1 MCKRSSILDQWS
13 IVLSLQALIWFSL
26 HKENIIP
33 HLQTI
38 IGGLLTQHVLNP
50 IWHGVKSNLFDM
62 GGGHLAPPLYFPNE
76 KSYILNIA
84 YITSLGY
91 LLSEYT
97 PLYPRVTWQNCWR
110 CIFQTL
116 SAKIRENPNFLAQKW
131 VSFDKKVNP
140 LVQTWKVGNRDWK
153 HSINAPFHKQSE
165 DVLDITNISLP
176 DSFRYFIIFAP
187 TEFDPGSISQKP
199 VGVFS
204 HFFPKMFPINKY

>member
-1 MCKRSSILDQWS
+1 MHFFELHSAWIFEKTQRTKSNAYLF
-13 IVLSLQALIWFSL
+13 VFNKHFSYF
-26 HKENIIP
+26 
-33 HLQTI
+33 
-38 IGGLLTQHVLNP
+38 NP

-153 HSINAPFHKQSE
+153 HSINAPFH
-165 DVLDITNISLP
+165 P
-176 DSFRYFIIFAP
+176 
-187 TEFDPGSISQKP
+187 
-199 VGVFS
+199 
-204 HFFPKMFPINKY
+204 

>member
-1 MCKRSSILDQWS
+1 MIKYLTHFSFFIMKFSCLILWEQQWRVGVTS
-13 IVLSLQALIWFSL
+13 EFSL
-26 HKENIIP
+26 KSENIWPRPKSIRYF
-33 HLQTI
+33 LRWSFENYF
-38 IGGLLTQHVLNP
+38 NP

-153 HSINAPFHKQSE
+153 HSINAPFH
-165 DVLDITNISLP
+165 P
-176 DSFRYFIIFAP
+176 
-187 TEFDPGSISQKP
+187 
-199 VGVFS
+199 
-204 HFFPKMFPINKY
+204 